1 MNMGDTI
8 STAVKR
14 VQQRDDI
21 SLQSSDVPVDAD
33 SKAPVN
39 LYKRVA
45 TEKQLLNEDDNRT
58 LRFHFHYDRA
68 PSTTLCLSILE
79 LYDDPVKIADAC
91 IRLSSDLSR
100 KLPNAPENTDLYL
113 AISSMKRLIINAKV
127 KLLQVGDPLRFG

>member
-1 MNMGDTI
+1 MF
-8 STAVKR
+8 TAVKR
-14 VQQRDDI
+14 VQQRDEI

-33 SKAPVN
+33 SKAPVHP
-39 LYKRVA
+39 YKHVT

-113 AISSMKRLIINAKV
+113 YQQQHEAADN
-127 KLLQVGDPLRFG
+127 QC